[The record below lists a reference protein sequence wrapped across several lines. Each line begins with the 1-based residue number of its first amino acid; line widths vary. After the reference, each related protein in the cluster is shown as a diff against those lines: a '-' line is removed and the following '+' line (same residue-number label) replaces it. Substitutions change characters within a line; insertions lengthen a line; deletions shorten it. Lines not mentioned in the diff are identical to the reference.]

1 MTVHLWVG
9 PTLPEENRAAIPG
22 DVVVH
27 EPAHAGVL
35 ADVDPGAG
43 DLLIVADG
51 VYWSAAALQLPEIL
65 AAVSLGATFV
75 GVSSYGALRA
85 ADLGDMPG
93 VRGPGVVSQMIRTGD
108 ECTDADVAVVH
119 DADPPYDARSLPLV
133 NLVVTQRALASCL
146 SVAEHRAAG
155 RVIRTLRRM
164 SLHERTWHAFAALLS
179 AQGCEGRVAELFR
192 KRYVDQKCDDLLE
205 VLADLEKLA
214 DPSLRATWQ
223 PTVWWEGRLAASQR
237 VRSEMHGAL
246 IRTAAAVPLACDG
259 ARLAAAIGQVMGWWQ
274 SVCPREQVEFLM
286 RPRTIE
292 HVRGL
297 FPPAPAS
304 PQLHR
309 KCSDGWL
316 LPGEHVLPQFD
327 RCLIRNARDSY
338 VPPAL
343 RLLCRAALVGT
354 GAESVGVGEDELR
367 EWARQVEA
375 LSARQ
380 SIPLSTASIIATEAE
395 LLALLRPSVKADV

>member
-1 MTVHLWVG
+1 M
-9 PTLPEENRAAIPG
+9 
-22 DVVVH
+22 H
-27 EPAHAGVL
+27 EPARAGAL

-51 VYWSAAALQLPEIL
+51 VYWSTAALQLPEIL

-108 ECTDADVAVVH
+108 ECTDADVALVH
-119 DADPPYDARSLPLV
+119 DADPPYGARSLPLV
-133 NLVVTQRALASCL
+133 NLVVTQRTLGSRL
-146 SVAEHRAAG
+146 SVEEHRAAG
-155 RVIRTLRRM
+155 RAIHTLRGM
-164 SLHERTWHAFAALLS
+164 SLHERTWYAFAALLS

-192 KRYVDQKCDDLLE
+192 TRYVDQKCDDLLE
-205 VLADLEKLA
+205 VLADPEKLV
-214 DPSLRATWQ
+214 DPSPRAAWQ
-223 PTVWWEGRLAASQR
+223 PTVWWERRLAASQR
-237 VRSEMHGAL
+237 VRSEMHDAL
-246 IRTAAAVPLACDG
+246 VRTAAAVPLACDG
-259 ARLAAAIGQVMGWWQ
+259 ARLAAVVGQAMGWWQ
-274 SVCPREQVEFLM
+274 NAGPREQVKFLM

-297 FPPAPAS
+297 LPPASAS
-304 PQLHR
+304 PQLDR
-309 KCSDGWL
+309 ECGDGWL
-316 LPGEHVLPQFD
+316 LPGERLLPQFD
-327 RCLIRNARDSY
+327 RSLLRTARDSY

-343 RLLCRAALVGT
+343 RLLCRAALVRT
-354 GAESVGVGEDELR
+354 ESVASSEAELR

-395 LLALLRPSVKADV
+395 LLAFLRPSVKVDA